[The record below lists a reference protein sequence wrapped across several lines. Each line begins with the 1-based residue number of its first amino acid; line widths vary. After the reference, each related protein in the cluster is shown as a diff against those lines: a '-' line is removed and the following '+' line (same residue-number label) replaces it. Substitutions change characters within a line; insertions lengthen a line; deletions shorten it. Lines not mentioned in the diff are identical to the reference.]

1 MASSGVGTTKKRS
14 GPKSRTS
21 PFKGVTQYKRT
32 GKWEAHIWIPN
43 PQVGGHQ
50 RHLGSYHSSEDAARA
65 YDRVAIRVL
74 SRSTELNFPAAE
86 YEACPFML
94 ENKSVGG
101 ARFIDLVRER
111 FSIQGE
117 QAAAAR
123 HRPAARPSQPK
134 RQRSPGHARPK
145 PAAASRQ
152 RPSTPVGEREGGA
165 AAQLDTSFQ
174 VARAPLSMSLELL
187 FSEMPAG
194 SPQQLVPGGLVQY
207 QYQYHHE
214 EDLHAQ
220 YLLAQQHQQQVG
232 TASKVAPQLGLK
244 VEELFAQQQPGVALP
259 VLPPTPGA
267 QQDGGHGHGGDFHA
281 GRLLGLPD
289 DCDDLDLDML
299 GDMLGD
305 MQTPG
310 SGPATQPAMPRP
322 TDFSAL
328 VHDGLGARM
337 ALPLPQL
344 AGESLPVLL
353 PQAVQPAMQA
363 PLQAARPAPLATV
376 YSIAPCGSAD
386 LAVATPAGK
395 VHMPV
400 ISGRLLDDHEAA
412 GWVLAPG
419 PGQHLACG
427 QAGFGSG
434 QVYYD

>member
-1 MASSGVGTTKKRS
+1 
-14 GPKSRTS
+14 
-21 PFKGVTQYKRT
+21 
-32 GKWEAHIWIPN
+32 
-43 PQVGGHQ
+43 
-50 RHLGSYHSSEDAARA
+50 
-65 YDRVAIRVL
+65 
-74 SRSTELNFPAAE
+74 
-86 YEACPFML
+86 
-94 ENKSVGG
+94 
-101 ARFIDLVRER
+101 
-111 FSIQGE
+111 
-117 QAAAAR
+117 
-123 HRPAARPSQPK
+123 
-134 RQRSPGHARPK
+134 
-145 PAAASRQ
+145 
-152 RPSTPVGEREGGA
+152 
-165 AAQLDTSFQ
+165 
-174 VARAPLSMSLELL
+174 MSLELL

-220 YLLAQQHQQQVG
+220 YLLAQQHQQQVSAALG
-232 TASKVAPQLGLK
+232 AASKAAPQLGLK

-267 QQDGGHGHGGDFHA
+267 QQDGGHGDFHA

-328 VHDGLGARM
+328 VHEGLGAGM
-337 ALPLPQL
+337 TLPLAHL
-344 AGESLPVLL
+344 AGEPLPALL
-353 PQAVQPAMQA
+353 PQVMQPAMQA
-363 PLQAARPAPLATV
+363 PLQAARPAPLATG

-395 VHMPV
+395 VQVPV
-400 ISGRLLDDHEAA
+400 IPGRLLDDHEAA
-412 GWVLAPG
+412 GWGLAPA
-419 PGQHLACG
+419 PGQHLARG